1 MYNLMTFDKWC
12 NYYNFHPAS
21 SLVFFYNVLSLP
33 LTTALSLDLPFI
45 DFHINAIRQYILCL
59 ASFTQHNASQ
69 FIHVVLFI
77 QVFKKLNFQF
87 GVIVESHA
95 C

>member
-1 MYNLMTFDKWC
+1 MTFDKWC
-12 NYYNFHPAS
+12 NYYNFHPES

-45 DFHINAIRQYILCL
+45 DFNINAVRQYILCL